1 MDTNETEMEKEF
13 LNFCKKKKIKRLS
26 SIFLSKPQAL
36 QKEIKVSFYPR
47 QNSRTAKSIMYIK
60 FMKPTN

>member
-13 LNFCKKKKIKRLS
+13 LNFCKKKKKIDYLAFFYKSHNPYKRNQS
-26 SIFLSKPQAL
+26 F
-36 QKEIKVSFYPR
+36 FYPR
-47 QNSRTAKSIMYIK
+47 KNSRTAKSIMYIK